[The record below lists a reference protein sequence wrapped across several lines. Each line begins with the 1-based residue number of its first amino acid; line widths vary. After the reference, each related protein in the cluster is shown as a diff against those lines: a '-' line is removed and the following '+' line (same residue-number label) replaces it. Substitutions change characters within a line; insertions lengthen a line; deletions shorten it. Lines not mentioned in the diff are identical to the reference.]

1 MVKPL
6 ENLDDIRDVAQTV
19 LRKADV
25 AERLPTPVD
34 DIIASCGLLE
44 SDDYV
49 LSESK
54 IAQAPRELRSILRA
68 AGRKIRGALD
78 RRERVLHVS
87 PSIDHPAQRQFVR
100 CHEAMHDALPWQRD
114 LLVLGDTKR
123 TLAPDIEFTFE
134 REANQGGAELLFQLD
149 LLKRIARDYPV
160 DISTPVQLSA
170 LFGASI
176 HSTFRRWVESNGS
189 PVCGLVID
197 PKPLI
202 DTPPA
207 YRRYELV
214 ESQSWTQRYGPNRF
228 PTRLDSRTHSFLAP
242 LGLPGSTDINL
253 SWGLHDRNAAMTTVN
268 VQSLSNT
275 YRVFVLLWLPTKES
289 FIARH
294 RARPRLVVG

>member
-87 PSIDHPAQRQFVR
+87 PLIDHPAQRQFVR

-176 HSTFRRWVESNGS
+176 HSTFRRWVEGNGS

-202 DTPPA
+202 DSPPA

-228 PTRLDSRTHSFLAP
+228 PTRLDSRTQSFLAP

>member
-1 MVKPL
+1 MIRPL
-6 ENLDDIRDVAQTV
+6 DNLDDIRDVAQKV
-19 LRKADV
+19 LRRAEV

-54 IAQAPRELRSILRA
+54 IAQAPLELRRILRA

-78 RRERVLHVS
+78 RRERVLHVN
-87 PSIDHPAQRQFVR
+87 PSVDHPAQRQFVR

-114 LLVLGDTKR
+114 LLVLGDTAR
-123 TLAPDIEFTFE
+123 TLLPSVELIFE

-149 LLKRIARDYPV
+149 LLTRMARDYPI
-160 DISTPVQLSA
+160 DITTPVQLST

-176 HSTFRRWVESNGS
+176 HSTFRRWVETSS
-189 PVCGLVID
+189 HPVCGLVID
-197 PKPLI
+197 PTPLI
-202 DTPPA
+202 STPPT

-214 ESQSWTQRYGPNRF
+214 ESESWARRYGPNRF
-228 PTRLDSRTHSFLAP
+228 PARLDSRTHGFLAP

-253 SWGLHDRNAAMTTVN
+253 SWGVTDRNAEMTTVN

-275 YRVFVLLWLPTKES
+275 YRVFVLMWLPTRES

-294 RARPRLVVG
+294 RARPHLVVG

>member
-1 MVKPL
+1 MIRPL
-6 ENLDDIRDVAQTV
+6 ENLDDIRDVAHTV

-34 DIIASCGLLE
+34 DILASCGLLE

-49 LSESK
+49 FTESK
-54 IAQAPRELRSILRA
+54 IAQAPRELHKILRA
-68 AGRKIRGALD
+68 ARRKIRGALD

-87 PSIDHPAQRQFVR
+87 PSIEVPAQRQFVR

-114 LLVLGDTKR
+114 LLVLGDTTR

-149 LLKRIARDYPV
+149 LLQRMARDYPI
-160 DISTPVQLSA
+160 DITTPVQLST

-176 HSTFRRWVESNGS
+176 HATFRRWVESNAR

-197 PKPLI
+197 PKPVI
-202 DTPPA
+202 KTPLT

-214 ESQSWTQRYGPNRF
+214 ESELWTQRYGPNRF
-228 PTRLDSRTHSFLAP
+228 PVRLATSNHGFLAP
-242 LGLPGSTDINL
+242 LGVSTSAGIDL
-253 SWGLHDRNAAMTTVN
+253 SWGLYDRNAEMTTVK

-275 YRVFVLLWLPTKES
+275 YRVFVLLWLPTRES

-294 RARPRLVVG
+294 RVRPRLKVG